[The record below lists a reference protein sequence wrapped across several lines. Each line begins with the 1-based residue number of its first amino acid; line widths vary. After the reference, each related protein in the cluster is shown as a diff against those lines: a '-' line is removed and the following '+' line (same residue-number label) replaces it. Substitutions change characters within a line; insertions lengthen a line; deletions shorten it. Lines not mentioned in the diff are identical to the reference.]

1 MLRYQ
6 CKESGIMKNQKST
19 PPPKETK
26 MAPITDPKE
35 IDFCEMPD
43 KEFRIIRIQNVNWY
57 SHYRKQYGIC
67 SKS

>member
-6 CKESGIMKNQKST
+6 CKESGIMKNQVNT
-19 PPPKETK
+19 TPPKETK

-35 IDFCEMPD
+35 TDFYEMPD

-57 SHYRKQYGIC
+57 SPYRKQYGDS
-67 SKS
+67 SKN